1 VLEDVMVDRDQPAL
15 RDRMLDAAEVV
26 VVRQGIANL
35 TIEAVAAEAGLSKG
49 GLLHHF
55 PNKDRLIEAM
65 VTRAAENQ
73 RAYYLDACA
82 RAPEGPGRM
91 ARGVLANCLSDTQSW
106 TDQLRRSSAAV
117 FAALAHKPALIEPM
131 RAVYSELYRRL
142 EDDGLPA
149 GAGEAIAAASDGLW
163 LNWVLGLVPVD
174 QARITRVRR
183 ALDTL
188 LVSTAAAAPPS
199 PSPPSRTTPS
209 KPSSSKTASKPAAKA
224 AASKTVSKVAS
235 RTASK
240 TALKSAPL
248 KAAPRKAAP
257 SKPASPKSAS
267 SKAASSRPTRRARTS
282 SEGRQS

>member
-1 VLEDVMVDRDQPAL
+1 VLEDVMVDRDQPAV

-174 QARITRVRR
+174 QARMTRVRR

-199 PSPPSRTTPS
+199 PSPPSRTPPSRTTPS

-248 KAAPRKAAP
+248 KAAP

-267 SKAASSRPTRRARTS
+267 SKTASSRPTRRARTS
-282 SEGRQS
+282 SKGRQS

>member
-1 VLEDVMVDRDQPAL
+1 MVDRDQPAL

-35 TIEAVAAEAGLSKG
+35 TLDAVAAEAGLSKG

-73 RAYYLDACA
+73 RAYYQNACE
-82 RAPEGPGRM
+82 RAPEGAGRM
-91 ARGVLANCLSDTQSW
+91 ARGVLTNCLTDVESW

-142 EDDGLPA
+142 EADGLPD
-149 GAGEAIAAASDGLW
+149 GAGEAVAAAADGLW

-174 QARITRVRR
+174 QARLTRVRS
-183 ALDTL
+183 ALETL
-188 LVSTAAAAPPS
+188 LTPAEPAAA
-199 PSPPSRTTPS
+199 
-209 KPSSSKTASKPAAKA
+209 TASKASKAAKA
-224 AASKTVSKVAS
+224 AKARTKTPATAVARAPGKTPATAAAKAPAKASARAAAKPVSS
-235 RTASK
+235 
-240 TALKSAPL
+240 KSAL
-248 KAAPRKAAP
+248 
-257 SKPASPKSAS
+257 
-267 SKAASSRPTRRARTS
+267 AASSASRRARNAS
-282 SEGRQS
+282 KGRQS